1 MVANLAGFGSFWALG
16 DHNQPNWARGTVSWC
31 RLKLQHQPWTLWF
44 SGRGTASGLPMFGRR
59 WRVRS
64 LVGYQV
70 EVLRTQNKG
79 GIL

>member
-1 MVANLAGFGSFWALG
+1 MVADLAGFGSFWALG
-16 DHNQPNWARGTVSWC
+16 DCNQPNWARGTISWC
-31 RLKLQHQPWTLWF
+31 RLKLQHQPWALWF
-44 SGRGTASGLPMFGRR
+44 LGQGTVSGLPMFGRR

-70 EVLRTQNKG
+70 EVLRTQNRG

>member
-1 MVANLAGFGSFWALG
+1 MVAHLAGFGSFWALG
-16 DHNQPNWARGTVSWC
+16 DCNQPDWARGTLSRC
-31 RLKLQHQPWTLWF
+31 HLKLQHQPWALWI
-44 SGRGTASGLPMFGRR
+44 SGLGTVGRLNMFGRR

-70 EVLRTQNKG
+70 EVLRTQNRG